1 MTSTREFQASYA
13 LAYIILPTSILD
25 WFSLVRVEEQQ
36 SNKKPS
42 RDSVWSGME
51 LHIYLDEKDNRSEE
65 EQVILSPNGFTEPT
79 VVQDFPIRDR
89 KVYLHIRRR
98 RWLTADGRNIL
109 LSTYPLVAEGTRLSA
124 EFASFLKGEDGYI
137 SSDSAA
143 AWELLS
149 D

>member
-1 MTSTREFQASYA
+1 MTTPTEFQASYA

-42 RDSVWSGME
+42 RDSVWSGIE
-51 LHIYLDEKDNRSEE
+51 LHIYLDEKDNRSET
-65 EQVILSPNGFTEPT
+65 EQTTLFANGFTEPT
-79 VVQDFPIRDR
+79 IVQDFPIRDH

-98 RWLTADGRNIL
+98 RWLTQEGKNVL
-109 LSTYPLVAEGTRLSA
+109 LSTYPLAAEGTRLSA
-124 EFASFLKGEDGYI
+124 EFASFLKGEDGHI
-137 SSDSAA
+137 SCDSAA